1 MDEWQILRP
10 IENGAETLGF
20 VLVDNGDEAIK
31 LVARRSSILDTKALI
46 AIRVMSRSSEPGLLE
61 QHRD

>member
-20 VLVDNGDEAIK
+20 VLADNGDEAIK

>member
-20 VLVDNGDEAIK
+20 VLADTGDEAIK
-31 LVARRSSILDTKALI
+31 LVATRSSILDTKGLV
-46 AIRVMSRSSEPGLLE
+46 AIRVMSHPVQVGIT
-61 QHRD
+61 

>member
-10 IENGAETLGF
+10 TENGAETLGF

-46 AIRVMSRSSEPGLLE
+46 AIRVMSRSSEAGLLE

>member
-20 VLVDNGDEAIK
+20 VLADSEAEAIK
-31 LVARRSSILDTKALI
+31 LVARRSSLPDTKGLV
-46 AIRVMSRSSEPGLLE
+46 AIRVMSHPVQVGIT
-61 QHRD
+61 